1 MKRLTAP
8 AVSLALG
15 LVLVLAAGCAPKK
28 PAAAGPAASAVPAL
42 LPAEASPLFQAV
54 GMQIPKSEMAAED
67 FTLELLDGKPVTLS
81 DYRGKV
87 VFLNFWATW
96 CPPCRS
102 EMPAMQALYERLKGR
117 GLVIL
122 AIDLAEKPDVVRQYI
137 RSNKLTFP
145 VLLDSSG
152 EVGGAWGAESIP
164 TTYIIDKG
172 GKIIARGVGAQWK
185 WDSPEIVALFE
196 RLL

>member
-1 MKRLTAP
+1 MKTVIVP
-8 AVSLALG
+8 AASALLG
-15 LVLVLAAGCAPKK
+15 LLLAVASGCAPKK
-28 PAAAGPAASAVPAL
+28 PAAAAPAVPAL

-54 GMQIPKSEMAAED
+54 GMQVPKSEMMAED
-67 FTLELLDGKPVTLS
+67 FTLDLLDGKAVKLS

-102 EMPAMQALYERLKGR
+102 EMPAMQALHEKLKGR

-122 AIDLAEKPDVVRQYI
+122 AVDLAEKPDAVRAYI
-137 RSNKLTFP
+137 RDAKLTFP
-145 VLLDSSG
+145 VLMDTTG
-152 EVGGAWGAESIP
+152 EVGVAWGAQSIP

-172 GKIIARGVGAQWK
+172 GRVIARGIGAQWK
-185 WDSPEIVALFE
+185 WESAEIVALFE
-196 RLL
+196 KLL